1 MSKKHVVFIVLLTVA
16 AMLVWILGE
25 ILIIAVLKL
34 SGKASIIWSIIM
46 ILVII
51 AISMW
56 WCFKDESGKNS
67 RKW

>member
-16 AMLVWILGE
+16 SMLVWILGE

-34 SGKASIIWSIIM
+34 RGKASIIWSIIM

-56 WCFKDESGKNS
+56 RCFKDESGKNS

>member
-1 MSKKHVVFIVLLTVA
+1 MSKKHVVFIVLLTVV

-34 SGKASIIWSIIM
+34 SGKASIVWSVIM
-46 ILVII
+46 IALII

-56 WCFKDESGKNS
+56 RCFKDESGKNS

>member
-34 SGKASIIWSIIM
+34 GGKASIIWSIIM

-56 WCFKDESGKNS
+56 RCFTDESGKNS